1 MPGRAI
7 RRFASRWR
15 FPVVRLDGVGGSQQG
30 NGERK
35 PRRHVAILMALQSL
49 RQLTEPVLRRLF
61 HIYWRFARGLT
72 LGVRALVIDGSGRIF
87 LVKHSY
93 IAGWHLPG
101 GGVEAGETLMSA
113 LTRELREEGNIEL
126 GAEPAF
132 FAIYFNRRASR
143 RDHVALYVVRAF
155 HQSAPPQPNHEI
167 IAHGFF
173 ALDALPE
180 DTTRATRARI
190 AEVMQGRA
198 IAELW

>member
-1 MPGRAI
+1 MQ
-7 RRFASRWR
+7 
-15 FPVVRLDGVGGSQQG
+15 L
-30 NGERK
+30 E
-35 PRRHVAILMALQSL
+35 SL
-49 RQLTEPVLRRLF
+49 RRSLEPLLRRLF
-61 HIYWRFARGLT
+61 HFYWRFARGLT
-72 LGVRALVIDGSGRIF
+72 LGVRAVVFDGTGRVF

-93 IAGWHLPG
+93 ISGWHLPG
-101 GGVEAGETLMSA
+101 GGVEAGETLMTA

-126 GAEPAF
+126 GEPPDF

-143 RDHVALYVVRAF
+143 RDHVALYVVRSF

-173 ALDALPE
+173 APDALPE
-180 DTTRATRARI
+180 DTTRATRARL